1 MKPSIILLLVC
12 LLCADAQRRAPSR
25 DAPEPEKQPDKAPSH
40 PRGRGRARFTT
51 TPEFTQITEAQKQET
66 TTRKRVN
73 PVALERRTQTAPASR
88 TYEVSEI
95 VEESPI
101 DSFKRQSKPRVL
113 TESRFE
119 ARNAPKKPLFEP
131 APSTPEPTV
140 DELLKSFGSNLETT
154 IPDISITTIK
164 QDLDSTSED
173 SEIAS
178 ANNVLPST
186 EPSKQDNEI
195 KKENSKAPETTTKTE
210 QRRPQ
215 NRRVNVVARG
225 RATPIQT
232 EVSTQASRTRG
243 RTRPTRKPEVTSAST
258 TTASTRAALRTGRR
272 RSEIPEP
279 IKSRGPSVLL
289 AEETR
294 EAPSRS
300 RTGRR
305 INNRVEEKSPE
316 KITIDLNAAP
326 VTNSNSRSRF
336 SGKPTAR
343 SETSTPSRRAGS
355 RFPSRTA
362 TTEASRST
370 TSALPVTKGTT
381 HVRKAL
387 RSRTRVTTT
396 TLSPPVFDEQKLE
409 VLPLFETE
417 AKTVLPAK
425 TKRNFSG
432 EEMSATETDNKF
444 TAKPNDIQSRVTV
457 SHRVETRKQ
466 TYFKRKVTKRPLVKE
481 TVVAEVTEVTS
492 RSTARKRNNEI
503 PVEIKGRIKVDDPKV
518 SVSSSIS
525 RGRKKSSARNK
536 SDLTSSEEDIEDGD
550 NYPKEFKALIQA
562 KKNKKESR
570 LPPRTNPTTGRT
582 NDVASTV
589 PSTVPTVTT
598 TTQSTTTTVTT
609 EAVKENADLENEVLP
624 KTTAPTFRPTRKR
637 IVKVLE
643 KTTPRRQ
650 PSTTRQKVVRST
662 TFAPIESTRTSHRFH
677 AKFNSK
683 PESSESSLR
692 TEKNYKSSRNRYSS
706 RKSKETVKEEKSG
719 KVPTEPTIKPTQI
732 SRNAAG
738 AKKSNRFSAKYRGDT
753 SLRGARSSTAA
764 PAYIPTIPTAPYVPT
779 IPTLVPPTTTIKW
792 SKGTLDKD
800 LGLEVLTIDDPVAYT
815 VPSANLVN
823 EEFVSPTNS
832 NRLSNSV
839 VTTTEKPV
847 SIIERII
854 NSITAIS
861 TTAVPD
867 AMTTPFTT
875 PKTEPSAIL
884 KLATKKPTKQD
895 KTQPDKT
902 NNPSITT
909 EKPTTIIERILSS
922 LSAIQADDEI
932 NSNKVGNNFNTLSS
946 PSTTPISRVTKSS
959 RSIPSPTA
967 QFSTINPLT
976 ILDEISDEQVL
987 QKRTIGKLLSLL
999 NGLTSTVK
1007 TQTIVVTPKPS
1018 NTLTT
1023 LTTTDSTL
1031 FTSTPLQ
1038 DDVNINSRFNV
1049 DSTEA
1054 AVPSTVQSSTEPPST
1069 TVPSTESITTAVTEA
1084 SSVPSTEAAGSTT
1097 EAVTSTVRTTDE
1109 SSTVSKEIATPNP
1122 LSLDSND
1129 LGVLNL
1135 FVAPDVTRDL
1145 TESSTVGMEGEF
1157 TETVYT
1163 IPSTIP
1169 TLSNFEDN
1177 VDENTVP
1184 SVDLNSPN
1192 LSTSTSGSPTVSTST
1207 PNTSTLDTPTST
1219 TSAGENREGKALDI
1233 DSTTINSPI
1242 STTEGAS
1249 ESVQSSTEQVVQI
1262 TPEKALEIDSTTVSS
1277 QISTEGSNAAVESST
1292 EPVVENKVEDA
1303 VTISAQ
1309 ISSTEGSSESAQS
1322 STELVADKDSTTVV
1336 SQISTTEIPSATT
1349 EASTEA
1355 VVETRAGKALDIN
1368 TVTSGPNESEQTS
1381 TEPAADVQSSTLTP
1395 QQLSTLSPELS
1406 TMLSILSTTL
1416 GGSSTTPSPT
1426 IPTLSELLNGR
1437 TLEAF
1442 NDLINN
1448 SKSNYQTL
1456 MVNQDGT
1463 STVPPTTAR
1472 TTLKPTES
1480 TSSVPSTTE
1489 PPKPTEPPTQPTTT
1503 EATTKPTEPPP
1514 PPSSSEVSV
1523 IGRVAEVP
1531 ENTENILT
1539 TTTAEPIQTT
1549 TQTEPPV
1556 TTTLRTTTEAI
1567 RYTSTP
1573 TTTYQTFEPIVT
1585 SIRPTLAPITTLFP
1599 NFLTTL
1605 LSTLQ
1610 PVTLAPPT
1618 TQETP
1623 KEVNTDQILAATTIA
1638 PSTSAPF
1645 LSTRGRVGY
1654 FDTISTDIPLTT
1666 RRRTQPPITIT
1677 TNPPTTTQSPT
1688 RLPLTTRVSRTTIPT
1703 RTTIITSVPY
1713 VETTT
1718 SKRLKEL
1725 TEEQKQ
1731 NLKTLAELEKEQAA
1745 LLNQLSILTSFA
1757 NGGRKP
1763 ASENGNLANRIIA
1776 LAMDR
1781 DRTKTT
1787 TEGTTVS
1794 VRGGKKLEPSL
1805 DEVLKQY
1812 NLQGLESVTAS
1823 PSPSSASTFGKS
1835 NEALIASLLKQQGIG
1850 PTTPSILQGIYTQ
1863 TTTRPPRTTTRQPGR
1878 ILQGLNWLLNAL
1890 SPQPQAPRQKPRPKT
1905 TTSSPSD
1912 DELLTNLPTHITPV
1926 VTAAPK
1932 IRPNQLSQEDIKK
1945 LINQLETLQKNP
1957 RDSKALDF
1965 TQIKSLQNLIN
1976 TNEGVL
1982 VTSSGESGTTR
1993 PSTRMIATTQ
2003 LPAIT
2008 TNLIVE
2014 EEDYVPTTTTRPRIS
2029 LPPVRLNPVPG
2040 VDDENSDPYIRG
2052 NLITAAVN
2060 VTRAI
2065 SSFLG
2070 SALQDAAFQ
2079 FTKMFSSNPSSL
2091 LPNVA
2096 NFTAISG

>member
-932 NSNKVGNNFNTLSS
+932 NSNK
-946 PSTTPISRVTKSS
+946 
-959 RSIPSPTA
+959 
-967 QFSTINPLT
+967 
-976 ILDEISDEQVL
+976 
-987 QKRTIGKLLSLL
+987 
-999 NGLTSTVK
+999 
-1007 TQTIVVTPKPS
+1007 
-1018 NTLTT
+1018 
-1023 LTTTDSTL
+1023 
-1031 FTSTPLQ
+1031 
-1038 DDVNINSRFNV
+1038 
-1049 DSTEA
+1049 
-1054 AVPSTVQSSTEPPST
+1054 
-1069 TVPSTESITTAVTEA
+1069 
-1084 SSVPSTEAAGSTT
+1084 
-1097 EAVTSTVRTTDE
+1097 
-1109 SSTVSKEIATPNP
+1109 
-1122 LSLDSND
+1122 
-1129 LGVLNL
+1129 
-1135 FVAPDVTRDL
+1135 
-1145 TESSTVGMEGEF
+1145 
-1157 TETVYT
+1157 
-1163 IPSTIP
+1163 
-1169 TLSNFEDN
+1169 
-1177 VDENTVP
+1177 
-1184 SVDLNSPN
+1184 
-1192 LSTSTSGSPTVSTST
+1192 
-1207 PNTSTLDTPTST
+1207 
-1219 TSAGENREGKALDI
+1219 
-1233 DSTTINSPI
+1233 
-1242 STTEGAS
+1242 
-1249 ESVQSSTEQVVQI
+1249 
-1262 TPEKALEIDSTTVSS
+1262 
-1277 QISTEGSNAAVESST
+1277 
-1292 EPVVENKVEDA
+1292 
-1303 VTISAQ
+1303 
-1309 ISSTEGSSESAQS
+1309 
-1322 STELVADKDSTTVV
+1322 
-1336 SQISTTEIPSATT
+1336 
-1349 EASTEA
+1349 
-1355 VVETRAGKALDIN
+1355 
-1368 TVTSGPNESEQTS
+1368 
-1381 TEPAADVQSSTLTP
+1381 
-1395 QQLSTLSPELS
+1395 
-1406 TMLSILSTTL
+1406 
-1416 GGSSTTPSPT
+1416 
-1426 IPTLSELLNGR
+1426 
-1437 TLEAF
+1437 
-1442 NDLINN
+1442 
-1448 SKSNYQTL
+1448 
-1456 MVNQDGT
+1456 DGT

>member
-1456 MVNQDGT
+1456 MVNQWNEVVNIQDLIKQNDVVYRWKPVTRPYNQDNKDGT

-1514 PPSSSEVSV
+1514 PPSSSE
-1523 IGRVAEVP
+1523 
-1531 ENTENILT
+1531 
-1539 TTTAEPIQTT
+1539 
-1549 TQTEPPV
+1549 
-1556 TTTLRTTTEAI
+1556 
-1567 RYTSTP
+1567 
-1573 TTTYQTFEPIVT
+1573 
-1585 SIRPTLAPITTLFP
+1585 
-1599 NFLTTL
+1599 
-1605 LSTLQ
+1605 